1 MKTPTEDNTGRHPS
15 SKVTEEEWLEK
26 KDALLKRLTRH
37 RRTLKA
43 EKEDLTRERERLISG
58 IEGLEEENHLMAKSV
73 KDFELQLSK
82 KRRVCQTLYKRSDE
96 LKEEQARSLAREH
109 NLLNEIELY
118 DSEKAKLSDMYS
130 EVSERL
136 RTNVSAL
143 ESAINDIG
151 FMKGEVRAL
160 MEKMEMLEGE
170 VPMKFKDV
178 DNLDE
183 KISASIKALRGLYN
197 RMQGTERDV
206 KISYYK
212 KKKRTGE

>member
-1 MKTPTEDNTGRHPS
+1 MKTPSEDNTGRLS
-15 SKVTEEEWLEK
+15 SKMTEEEWLEK
-26 KDALLKRLTRH
+26 KEALLKRISRD
-37 RRTLKA
+37 RNALKV
-43 EKEDLTRERERLISG
+43 EKEDLTRERERLVVG

-82 KRRVCQTLYKRSDE
+82 KRRVCQSLYKRSDD
-96 LKEEQARSLAREH
+96 LKEELARSLGREH

-118 DSEKAKLSDMYS
+118 ESEKARLSDIYS

-143 ESAINDIG
+143 ESTVNDIG

-160 MEKMEMLEGE
+160 MEKMEMLEGK

-197 RMQGTERDV
+197 RMEGTERDV

-212 KKKRTGE
+212 KKKRTRE

>member
-1 MKTPTEDNTGRHPS
+1 MKTPSEDNTGSPS

-26 KDALLKRLTRH
+26 KDALLKRLTRP
-37 RRTLKA
+37 RCTLKA

-82 KRRVCQTLYKRSDE
+82 KRRVCQTLYKRSDDR
-96 LKEEQARSLAREH
+96 KEELARSLAREH
-109 NLLNEIELY
+109 NFLNEIELY
-118 DSEKAKLSDMYS
+118 ESERARVSDIYS
-130 EVSERL
+130 EVSERVG
-136 RTNVSAL
+136 TNVSTL
-143 ESAINDIG
+143 ESIVNDIG
-151 FMKGEVRAL
+151 FMKGEVRAV

-197 RMQGTERDV
+197 RMQGTQRDV
-206 KISYYK
+206 KVSYYK
-212 KKKRTGE
+212 KKKRTRE

>member
-1 MKTPTEDNTGRHPS
+1 MKTPSEDNTGSTS

-26 KDALLKRLTRH
+26 KDALLKRLTRP

-43 EKEDLTRERERLISG
+43 EKEDLTRERLISRN
-58 IEGLEEENHLMAKSV
+58 EGLEEENHLMAKSV

-82 KRRVCQTLYKRSDE
+82 KRKACQTLYKRSDD
-96 LKEEQARSLAREH
+96 LKEELARSLAREH

-118 DSEKAKLSDMYS
+118 ESERARVSDIYS
-130 EVSERL
+130 EVSERVG
-136 RTNVSAL
+136 TNVSTL
-143 ESAINDIG
+143 EGIVNDIG

-197 RMQGTERDV
+197 RMQGTQRDV

-212 KKKRTGE
+212 KKKRTRE

>member
-1 MKTPTEDNTGRHPS
+1 MKTPSEDNTGRPS

-26 KDALLKRLTRH
+26 KDALLKRISRD
-37 RRTLKA
+37 RNALKV
-43 EKEDLTRERERLISG
+43 EKEDLTTERERLLVG
-58 IEGLEEENHLMAKSV
+58 IERLEEENHLMAKSV

-82 KRRVCQTLYKRSDE
+82 KRRACQILYERSDD
-96 LKEEQARSLAREH
+96 LKEELARSFAREH

-118 DSEKAKLSDMYS
+118 ESEKARLSDIYS

-136 RTNVSAL
+136 RTNASAL
-143 ESAINDIG
+143 ESTVNDIG
-151 FMKGEVRAL
+151 FMKGEARAL

-170 VPMKFKDV
+170 VTMKFKDV

-183 KISASIKALRGLYN
+183 KISVSIKALRGLYN
-197 RMQGTERDV
+197 RMRGTERDV

-212 KKKRTGE
+212 KKKRTRE

>member
-1 MKTPTEDNTGRHPS
+1 MKTPSEDNTGSTS

-26 KDALLKRLTRH
+26 KDALLKRLTRP

-43 EKEDLTRERERLISG
+43 EKEDLTRERLISRN
-58 IEGLEEENHLMAKSV
+58 EGLEEENHLMAKSV

-82 KRRVCQTLYKRSDE
+82 KRRACQTLYKRSDD
-96 LKEEQARSLAREH
+96 LKEELARSLAREH

-118 DSEKAKLSDMYS
+118 ESERARVSDIYS
-130 EVSERL
+130 EVSERVG
-136 RTNVSAL
+136 TNVSTL
-143 ESAINDIG
+143 EGIVNDIG

>member
-1 MKTPTEDNTGRHPS
+1 MKTPSEDNTGRLS
-15 SKVTEEEWLEK
+15 TDVTEEEWLEK
-26 KDALLKRLTRH
+26 KEALLKRISRD
-37 RRTLKA
+37 RNALKV
-43 EKEDLTRERERLISG
+43 EKEDLTRERERLVVG

-82 KRRVCQTLYKRSDE
+82 KRRVCQSLYKRSDD
-96 LKEEQARSLAREH
+96 LKEELARSLGREH

-118 DSEKAKLSDMYS
+118 ESEKARLSDIYS

-143 ESAINDIG
+143 ESTVNDIG

-197 RMQGTERDV
+197 RMEGTERDV

-212 KKKRTGE
+212 KKKRTRE